1 MVEALCLRGWSGT
14 GTCRLKGSGTW
25 WQVEELAME
34 LDAMYKILEVLL
46 PKLPHPFHVN
56 VKKTA
61 AEVNLPEGLAV

>member
-1 MVEALCLRGWSGT
+1 MEGAGGRQDEERGRG
-14 GTCRLKGSGTW
+14 G
-25 WQVEELAME
+25 QVEELAME